1 MKEMNQSLDLTPS
14 RQGYTRML
22 LTLVESTTNEK
33 DRQWA
38 KKEIMRLVGNAP
50 WKDE

>member
-1 MKEMNQSLDLTPS
+1 MSKTRTLDITPT

-22 LTLVESTTNEK
+22 LTIVESTTREE

-38 KKEIMRLVGNAP
+38 KEEIMRLVGNAP